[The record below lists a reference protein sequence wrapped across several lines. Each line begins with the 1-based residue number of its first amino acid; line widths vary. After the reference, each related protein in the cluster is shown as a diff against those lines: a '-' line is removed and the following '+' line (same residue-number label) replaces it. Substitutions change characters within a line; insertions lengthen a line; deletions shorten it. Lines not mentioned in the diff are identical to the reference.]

1 MDAEAPNPTP
11 PTEETS
17 QDERRLPIKTYHCR
31 CCSHLLLASTLDILA
46 AATASSSSS
55 KPGLARR
62 KDPALDH
69 ALILPIPS
77 RRSMAAASSS
87 TGDTGS
93 TYTILL
99 STTLPDSK
107 PVIVRREDGFERRIC
122 LRCGRCRVV
131 VGYFLDHATR
141 NKSSVME
148 NENENENDDEDEG
161 EGGAEEDRVAY
172 ILPGALVG
180 TEDIATPDGDD
191 EDDDAG
197 RVDLPIRRNEILR
210 KFEAEWLDW
219 VS

>member
-1 MDAEAPNPTP
+1 MDAEASNPTP

-17 QDERRLPIKTYHCR
+17 QDERRLPIQTYHCR

-46 AATASSSSS
+46 AATASSSSSS

-77 RRSMAAASSS
+77 RRSMATASSS
-87 TGDTGS
+87 TGATGG

-107 PVIVRREDGFERRIC
+107 PVIVCREDGFERRIC

-141 NKSSVME
+141 NKSSVMG
-148 NENENENDDEDEG
+148 NENENDDEDEE

-191 EDDDAG
+191 DDDAG
-197 RVDLPIRRNEILR
+197 GVDLPIRRNEILR